1 MFEGLIYDSKGIGQK
16 NGCPKNV
23 CSNDGRLDNGITIE
37 FDGRIFFMIAREEE
51 WENEILEDRMME
63 ASNHG
68 IIERMKIRRL
78 VYEMIKNGI
87 TDTERIN
94 LCLKNGIK

>member
-37 FDGRIFFMIAREEE
+37 FDERFFFMIAREEE
-51 WENEILEDRMME
+51 
-63 ASNHG
+63 
-68 IIERMKIRRL
+68 
-78 VYEMIKNGI
+78 
-87 TDTERIN
+87 
-94 LCLKNGIK
+94 

>member
-1 MFEGLIYDSKGIGQK
+1 
-16 NGCPKNV
+16 
-23 CSNDGRLDNGITIE
+23 
-37 FDGRIFFMIAREEE
+37 
-51 WENEILEDRMME
+51 MME

-78 VYEMIKNGI
+78 VNEMIKNGI